1 MIRSIAENTSLAR
14 KPAILASFGANTS
27 GWCLEHL
34 ALGVGNTSGWCG
46 EHLAV
51 GVGNTSGWCREHLA
65 VGVGIVLGQCV
76 GIDLGQCRCVV
87 YYALL
92 ERTE

>member
-1 MIRSIAENTSLAR
+1 MMICSIAQNTSSAR

-27 GWCLEHL
+27 GWCR
-34 ALGVGNTSGWCG
+34 

-65 VGVGIVLGQCV
+65 VGVGI
-76 GIDLGQCRCVV
+76 DLGQFGCVV
-87 YYALL
+87 YYALR
-92 ERTE
+92 ERVE

>member
-1 MIRSIAENTSLAR
+1 MMIRSITENTSLAR
-14 KPAILASFGANTS
+14 KPAILASFGA
-27 GWCLEHL
+27 
-34 ALGVGNTSGWCG
+34 
-46 EHLAV
+46 
-51 GVGNTSGWCREHLA
+51 NTSGWCREHLA

-92 ERTE
+92 ESTE